1 MKPINS
7 SNKKESGQMMAE
19 ACIGLALMALAW
31 ILISYSLFLAN
42 NDIRTEMAARY
53 AAWHQG
59 ASGDGT
65 AVIASQVDQYFFFQ
79 SGLSTVSNV
88 PPALIGD
95 VITGNMPDGPFKVKV
110 AFGVSDPNSSS
121 NPFPFN
127 MLKTHVP
134 FMPDSMMATYSV
146 SSTCQWDGTGETWRS
161 PGKALEG
168 IWNTLKDTVTSTIK
182 KML

>member
-1 MKPINS
+1 
-7 SNKKESGQMMAE
+7 MMAE

-65 AVIASQVDQYFFFQ
+65 AVTASQVDQYFFFQ
-79 SGLSTVSNV
+79 SGLSTVSSV

-95 VITGNMPDGPFKVKV
+95 VITGNMSADSSNYSPDSSGGDGPFKVKV
-110 AFGVSDPNSSS
+110 TFGISDPNSSS
-121 NPFPFN
+121 NPFPFDL
-127 MLKTHVP
+127 LKTHVP